1 MFASDVRSKLEP
13 LFNGVYD
20 DPVMIGEEIEQVATI
35 LQESAVRLLPIIQPK
50 KGRKWR
56 DDVLSGLCAKSRQAH
71 AAWKSAGCPP
81 AGLLYEEKNRLR
93 CAVRKRIRWCAAKSE
108 RLRVQRRDRL
118 FAHQDGRRFRTPQR
132 KKSRC
137 SKLIVGE
144 EVVQDLERLLKV
156 WANHFQ
162 VLAESNLSDGEGNS
176 DEWVEKIKRL
186 EALSYENE
194 EYLLDVPFTSD
205 EVARAV
211 HKLKKKKAPGPD
223 GLLVEHLKAGGDAV
237 IIWLRNI
244 LNAVVELE
252 VIPDVMKRGVVVP
265 VYKGGG
271 KDPLKIDS
279 YRGITLTSMVAKVLE
294 FLLLERLHC
303 VFLEAGLP
311 HINQTAYRRAVSC
324 ADAIFV
330 TQELIAKYLKGGS
343 RVFMCLYDMQKAF
356 HSVEYAVL
364 LEKLFEAGVNGK
376 LWRMLKRAAVVN

>member
-1 MFASDVRSKLEP
+1 M
-13 LFNGVYD
+13 
-20 DPVMIGEEIEQVATI
+20 
-35 LQESAVRLLPIIQPK
+35 
-50 KGRKWR
+50 
-56 DDVLSGLCAKSRQAH
+56 
-71 AAWKSAGCPP
+71 
-81 AGLLYEEKNRLR
+81 
-93 CAVRKRIRWCAAKSE
+93 RKRIRWCAAKSE

-118 FAHQDGRRFRTPQR
+118 FAHQNGRRFRTPQR

-144 EVVQDLERLLKV
+144 EVMQDPERLLKI
-156 WANHFQ
+156 WANHFR
-162 VLAESNLSDGEGNS
+162 VLAESSLSYGQGNS

-223 GLLVEHLKAGGDAV
+223 GLLAEHLKAGGDAV

-244 LNAVVELE
+244 SNAVVELE

-271 KDPLKIDS
+271 KDSLKIDS

-294 FLLLERLHC
+294 FLLLEHLHC

-330 TQELIAKYLKGGS
+330 TQELIAKYMKGG
-343 RVFMCLYDMQKAF
+343 
-356 HSVEYAVL
+356 
-364 LEKLFEAGVNGK
+364 
-376 LWRMLKRAAVVN
+376 